1 MTEVLLR
8 YAEVARET
16 ARRFA
21 ELGVLLDILRA
32 GGPRIKKGKNTL
44 KEKIV

>member
-16 ARRFA
+16 AHRFA

-32 GGPRIKKGKNTL
+32 GRPRIKKGKNTL